1 MAEIPTAS
9 VQASEPEAPIMELD
23 DDPALE
29 VDDKIEILKGYEPDL
44 SAATFCL
51 HEEDHTLGN
60 ALRYML
66 MKK

>member
-1 MAEIPTAS
+1 VCARLHAC
-9 VQASEPEAPIMELD
+9 
-23 DDPALE
+23 PAAHPSLQLPGHE
-29 VDDKIEILKGYEPDL
+29 KDL

-51 HEEDHTLGN
+51 KDEDHTLGN

>member
-9 VQASEPEAPIMELD
+9 SQVEPQEPIMDLD
-23 DDPALE
+23 DEVALE
-29 VDDKIEILKGYEPDL
+29 VDDKVELLKGYEPDL

-51 HEEDHTLGN
+51 HDEDHTLGN